1 MEQLREPFRFLR
13 NHFQRNHLGIAREV
27 LPLRWKE
34 AILRVVADIVLTNG
48 SMLGAAV
55 IWAVFK
61 PTLFSENPGAI
72 RLITS
77 GKTSLLTYV
86 LLWSVLSII
95 IFHLHGFYTRTR
107 GYASRYKAL
116 VIGRAV
122 SLVIA
127 VFIVIDHFFLLGG
140 FSRAVAVL
148 GWFLMLLS
156 VGGIRLGK
164 DLIVSTYRIE
174 LRVPSSSKV
183 KMETYVL
190 RYRPP
195 PFTRQSPSNRT
206 ITVSPSAQIPRT
218 GKLSR
223 WKKPGRFF
231 QRS

>member
-1 MEQLREPFRFLR
+1 GALMEQLREPFRFLKDR
-13 NHFQRNHLGIAREV
+13 FQRNRQGKRREV
-27 LPLRWKE
+27 LPLPWKE
-34 AILRVVADIVLTNG
+34 VILRVAADLVLTNG

-55 IWAVFK
+55 IWAIFK
-61 PTLFSENPGAI
+61 PALFSENPGAI

-86 LLWSVLSII
+86 LLWSVLSIT

-148 GWFLMLLS
+148 GWLLMLLS

-164 DLIVSTYRIE
+164 DLIVATYRIE
-174 LRVPSSSKV
+174 PRLPSTAMGRRVLV
-183 KMETYVL
+183 VGCVGLMG
-190 RYRPP
+190 
-195 PFTRQSPSNRT
+195 
-206 ITVSPSAQIPRT
+206 SALMP
-218 GKLSR
+218 K
-223 WKKPGRFF
+223 
-231 QRS
+231 

>member
-1 MEQLREPFRFLR
+1 MELLREPFRSLKDR
-13 NHFQRNHLGIAREV
+13 LQWNRQGKRRDV
-27 LPLRWKE
+27 VPLPWKE
-34 AILRVVADIVLTNG
+34 AILRVAADLVLTNG

-61 PTLFSENPGAI
+61 PALFYENPGAI

-86 LLWSVLSII
+86 LLWSVLSIT
-95 IFHLHGFYTRTR
+95 IFQLHGFYTRTR

-156 VGGIRLGK
+156 VGGVRLGK
-164 DLIVSTYRIE
+164 DLIIATYRIE
-174 LRVPSSSKV
+174 PRVPSTAKV
-183 KMETYVL
+183 KRVL
-190 RYRPP
+190 VLGGAGYLG
-195 PFTRQSPSNRT
+195 
-206 ITVSPSAQIPRT
+206 SALMP
-218 GKLSR
+218 KLLDKGYKVRLLDSFVYGDASIAGIR
-223 WKKPGRFF
+223 
-231 QRS
+231 

>member
-1 MEQLREPFRFLR
+1 MQRFHEPFRLL
-13 NHFQRNHLGIAREV
+13 NNYFQQNRPGVKREV
-27 LPLRWKE
+27 LPLPWKE
-34 AILRVVADIVLTNG
+34 AILRATADLVLTNG

-61 PTLFSENPGAI
+61 PALFSENPGAI

-86 LLWSVLSII
+86 LLWSVLAIT

-107 GYASRYKAL
+107 GYANRYKAL

-148 GWFLMLLS
+148 GWLFMLLS
-156 VGGIRLGK
+156 LS
-164 DLIVSTYRIE
+164 LIHI
-174 LRVPSSSKV
+174 
-183 KMETYVL
+183 
-190 RYRPP
+190 
-195 PFTRQSPSNRT
+195 
-206 ITVSPSAQIPRT
+206 
-218 GKLSR
+218 
-223 WKKPGRFF
+223 
-231 QRS
+231 